1 MQQRKPPTA
10 KLSDFKGKPVR
21 VTATPKADDQTD
33 ITGTYD
39 MLERYT
45 DKDGFHCPRCSFI
58 TSDREQAVYHLE
70 EEINKAL
77 AKLGT

>member
-1 MQQRKPPTA
+1 MTLKDTP
-10 KLSDFKGKPVR
+10 GKPTQVSISQEG
-21 VTATPKADDQTD
+21 KDDADS
-33 ITGTYD
+33 IATYD

-45 DKDGFHCPRCSFI
+45 DKDGFHCPRCSFT

-77 AKLGT
+77 AKLGK